1 MADFINEMFH
11 IELTM
16 YELTDCPSIQAVT
29 EYLLKEYAGAI
40 RNLFPNEVMEGS
52 QSESV
57 VLRDL
62 AYTTQSG
69 REAMEARAAITG
81 TSLKEMKDKLF
92 EFCRGDKQ
100 VPGVYVHQQS
110 ADAFAEKMKVLTEGT
125 AGELFVKTIIEN
137 GDAEK
142 LAQLWVWGRMSTGNP
157 FINIYS
163 SRVNGS
169 QFRLIRL
176 QKNVIGFRPGL
187 RRQRSLSILFNI
199 TCKKMEGE
207 SVCKSIRNKRVRTD
221 SSICKSRHRIN
232 CPLYLFGYRSGES
245 DCHQTSLFIYK
256 TL

>member
-1 MADFINEMFH
+1 M
-11 IELTM
+11 
-16 YELTDCPSIQAVT
+16 
-29 EYLLKEYAGAI
+29 
-40 RNLFPNEVMEGS
+40 FPNEVMEGG

-69 REAMEARAAITG
+69 REAMEARAAITS
-81 TSLKEMKDKLF
+81 TSLKEMKDKLS

-100 VPGVYVHQQS
+100 VPGVYVNQQS
-110 ADAFAEKMKVLTEGT
+110 DAFAEKMKALTEGR

-137 GDAEK
+137 GEAEK
-142 LAQLWVWGRMSTGNP
+142 LAQLWVWGRISTGNP

-176 QKNVIGFRPGL
+176 QKNVIGFRSGL
-187 RRQRSLSILFNI
+187 RGQRSLSILFNI

-207 SVCKSIRNKRVRTD
+207 SVCKSFRNKRVRTD
-221 SSICKSRHRIN
+221 SCICESRHRIN
-232 CPLYLFGYRSGES
+232 CPHDLFGYRSGES
-245 DCHQTSLFIYK
+245 DCHKTSLFIYK